1 MEEIDKNK
9 ATPTDLGEVR
19 TIEDALKL
27 EHVLSTQ
34 KGETYIL
41 MFADWCGHC
50 QTYKPFWERLRNL
63 SDKMVTLAAVQDTQ
77 KENVP
82 ALKDAPFDGYPTVI
96 HIDENGKKTA
106 VDSKEMRDEPKMKA
120 RVTKNNGRASVQQLL
135 GNGGPIGKIIQAGA
149 GLLLSAF
156 GKRVHALFPKKSRK
170 RGSNKRKRASRR
182 NPRTRKAKRAGRIL

>member
-1 MEEIDKNK
+1 MEETNK

-34 KGETYIL
+34 KGEKYIL

-50 QTYKPFWERLRNL
+50 QTYKPFWERLRAL

-77 KENVP
+77 KDNVP
-82 ALKDAPFDGYPTVI
+82 SLKDAPFDGYPTLI
-96 HIDENGKKTA
+96 HVKEDGTKEA
-106 VDSKEMRDEPKMKA
+106 VDSTEMRDEPKMKA
-120 RVTKNNGRASVQQLL
+120 RIKKTKDNGHSSVQQLL

-149 GLLLSAF
+149 GLLLSARD
-156 GKRVHALFPKKSRK
+156 RVHALFPPKSRT
-170 RGSNKRKRASRR
+170 RGKKGKTRASRR
-182 NPRTRKAKRAGRIL
+182 NPRTRKAKRAGRKL

>member
-1 MEEIDKNK
+1 MEETNK
-9 ATPTDLGEVR
+9 ETPTDLGEVR

-34 KGETYIL
+34 EGEKYIL

-50 QTYKPFWERLRNL
+50 QTYKPFWERLRAL

-96 HIDENGKKTA
+96 HVKEDGTKEA
-106 VDSKEMRDEPKMKA
+106 VDPKEMRDEKKMEA
-120 RVTKNNGRASVQQLL
+120 RIKRTKDNGHSGVQQLL

-149 GLLLSAF
+149 GLLLSARD
-156 GKRVHALFPKKSRK
+156 RVRALFPPKSRT
-170 RGSNKRKRASRR
+170 RGKKGKTRASRR
-182 NPRTRKAKRAGRIL
+182 NPRTRKAKRAGRRL

>member
-1 MEEIDKNK
+1 MEETNK
-9 ATPTDLGEVR
+9 ETPTDLGEVR

-34 KGETYIL
+34 KGEKYIL

-77 KENVP
+77 KEHVP
-82 ALKDAPFDGYPTVI
+82 ALKGAPFDGYPTVI
-96 HIDENGKKTA
+96 HVKEDGTKEA
-106 VDSKEMRDEPKMKA
+106 VDSKEMRDEGKMVA
-120 RVTKNNGRASVQQLL
+120 RIKKTKDNGRASVQQLL

-149 GLLLSAF
+149 GLLLSARN
-156 GKRVHALFPKKSRK
+156 RVHALFPNKSRK
-170 RGSNKRKRASRR
+170 HGRNKKKRASRR
-182 NPRTRKAKRAGRIL
+182 NPRTRKAKRVGRKL

>member
-1 MEEIDKNK
+1 MEDTNK
-9 ATPTDLGEVR
+9 ETPTDLGEVR

-34 KGETYIL
+34 KGEKYIL

-50 QTYKPFWERLRNL
+50 QTYKPFWERLRAL

-106 VDSKEMRDEPKMKA
+106 VDSKEMRDEPAMKA
-120 RVTKNNGRASVQQLL
+120 RIKKDNGHSSVQQLL

-149 GLLLSAF
+149 GLLSRMR
-156 GKRVHALFPKKSRK
+156 KRWRLVHAVRPMKTRK
-170 RGSNKRKRASRR
+170 HGKKRASRR
-182 NPRTRKAKRAGRIL
+182 NLRTRKAKRAGRKL